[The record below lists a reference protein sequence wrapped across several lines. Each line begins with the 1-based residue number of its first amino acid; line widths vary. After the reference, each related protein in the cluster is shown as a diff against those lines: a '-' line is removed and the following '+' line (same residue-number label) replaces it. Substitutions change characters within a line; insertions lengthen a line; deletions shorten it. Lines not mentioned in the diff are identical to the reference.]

1 MGTGSVATGCGP
13 GSRHSGGR
21 TRCRSRLEHESRRG
35 RWSRYR
41 RAPNRTDRTDRSWRG
56 TLGRGTAGGRSLPT
70 CMRCPYRH
78 ASPGHGP
85 AGAMDAASFGATA
98 EVVLTASTGPA
109 ATGRTGRPEP
119 VPPADEPRIALI
131 VIGAPLTRTGVSMVG
146 RRAGQPQVRGQQ
158 RRPSPER
165 STPRG
170 HAASDGE
177 RTSGLRYQTGDRPS
191 GSSSR
196 TVVTATLLLAR
207 CYAPDASRLRPDR
220 CDLS

>member
-1 MGTGSVATGCGP
+1 MGIGSVATGCGP

-85 AGAMDAASFGATA
+85 ADAMDAASFGATA

-131 VIGAPLTRTGVSMVG
+131 VIGAPLTRTGISMVG

-158 RRPSPER
+158 RRPSPSR
-165 STPRG
+165 PPTSPRRDPWR
-170 HAASDGE
+170 ANE
-177 RTSGLRYQTGDRPS
+177 RTTLSNRRSSIGLLQSCCRNGDAPV
-191 GSSSR
+191 GS
-196 TVVTATLLLAR
+196 L
-207 CYAPDASRLRPDR
+207 LRP
-220 CDLS
+220 